1 MPTGNRI
8 EKLNEVL
15 KELLAQIVLR
25 EVELP
30 RGVLAT
36 ITRVETTRDLSQAK
50 VFVSVF
56 PENQTKPAL
65 AILVRCGYNLHQILN
80 KKLRLRK
87 VPKLRFLQDTQVIRE
102 LRLDELL
109 DKVGDGQN

>member
-1 MPTGNRI
+1 MSSGNRI
-8 EKLNEVL
+8 EKINEVL
-15 KELLAQIVLR
+15 KEQLGQAILK

-36 ITRVETTRDLSQAK
+36 ITRVETTKDLNQAK

-56 PENQTKPAL
+56 PEDQTKVAL

-87 VPKLRFLQDTQVIRE
+87 VPKLRFLQDTQTSKE

-109 DKVGDGQN
+109 DKVKEKS